1 MAILPQMTAWIGW
14 TVVLGSIIGVI
25 VVAVVRRGKQAVPAA
40 V

>member
-1 MAILPQMTAWIGW
+1 LWIGW

-25 VVAVVRRGKQAVPAA
+25 VVAIAHRGKQAAPAA